1 MRKRRKKQWKEE
13 AVNDFQTSNSCGK
26 KKKKQ
31 TEKVQEVNS
40 VEPRSVCGG
49 EKPWKGSL
57 TVKSE
62 LPSAK
67 ETVVLCCEKKEEEEE
82 EKIDIRR
89 VRLVERF
96 HVVKSL
102 NCFFGYVPAVVYRI
116 ASGGCVVD
124 V

>member
-1 MRKRRKKQWKEE
+1 M
-13 AVNDFQTSNSCGK
+13 
-26 KKKKQ
+26 
-31 TEKVQEVNS
+31 
-40 VEPRSVCGG
+40 
-49 EKPWKGSL
+49 
-57 TVKSE
+57 KSE

-67 ETVVLCCEKKEEEEE
+67 ESVVLCCEKKEEEEE

-102 NCFFGYVPAVVYRI
+102 NCFFWLRSGRRYRI

>member
-1 MRKRRKKQWKEE
+1 M
-13 AVNDFQTSNSCGK
+13 C
-26 KKKKQ
+26 
-31 TEKVQEVNS
+31 
-40 VEPRSVCGG
+40 VCGG

-67 ETVVLCCEKKEEEEE
+67 ESVVLCCEEKEEEE

-102 NCFFGYVPAVVYRI
+102 NCFFFWLRSGRRYRI